1 MLKFERIYQNRI
13 AKNEISI
20 LALKIRNYIK
30 EEPQKGEKGFIRNST
45 PAMPFTPAR
54 LPFFR
59 KKKVPWVKKS
69 ILVNKTSGV
78 QT

>member
-1 MLKFERIYQNRI
+1 MELLKMKFQIRC
-13 AKNEISI
+13 
-20 LALKIRNYIK
+20 LKYEATLK
-30 EEPQKGEKGFIRNST
+30 SHKKGKKGFIRNSA

-59 KKKVPWVKKS
+59 KKKKKKKSPPGKKS

>member
-1 MLKFERIYQNRI
+1 MELLKMKFQIRC
-13 AKNEISI
+13 
-20 LALKIRNYIK
+20 LKYEATLKSHKK
-30 EEPQKGEKGFIRNST
+30 EKKGFIRNSA

-59 KKKVPWVKKS
+59 KKKKKSPPGKKS